1 MRPRVAKTTINDPR
15 DFRLSKRLTNLPAL
29 RQIGFTANRRLLGVQ
44 RLSHNPIRGA
54 QAFTELTAPIITDV
68 GTRIPGLRF
77 GDTRVHALLQALL
90 IHPRN
95 RLPQIA
101 GIMAGAAFPGRGA
114 TRCSSV
120 AGQVGV
126 GAKPAS
132 RASSAAW
139 SGPTKGG

>member
-1 MRPRVAKTTINDPR
+1 MPVAAVGRAQEAARRSVVAPPYGSQTVTTREPGQE
-15 DFRLSKRLTNLPAL
+15 SNL
-29 RQIGFTANRRLLGVQ
+29 
-44 RLSHNPIRGA
+44 
-54 QAFTELTAPIITDV
+54 
-68 GTRIPGLRF
+68 
-77 GDTRVHALLQALL
+77 
-90 IHPRN
+90 RN